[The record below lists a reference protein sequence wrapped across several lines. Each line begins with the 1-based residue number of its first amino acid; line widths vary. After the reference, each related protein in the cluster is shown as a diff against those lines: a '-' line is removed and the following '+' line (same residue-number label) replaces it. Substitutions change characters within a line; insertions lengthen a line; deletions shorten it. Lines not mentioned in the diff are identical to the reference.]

1 MTLTQLFLLL
11 RARRKPLLLIM
22 LLTVMVAAATSLI
35 LPKTYTAHTTLVVSA
50 KDPVSGAVMPAQLV
64 AGYMST
70 QAFIIASQNVALK
83 VTDYL
88 RLQSS
93 PMAREFVK
101 NQPENASSVREWL
114 AASLIKKLDVQTDK
128 DSNLITVSYSGTD
141 PQFVANVANA
151 FALSYIQTS
160 LELKVEPAR
169 QVADWLNTQTKA
181 LRENLE
187 NAQSKL
193 SAFQQKHQIVTADER
208 LDVENTRLTEISNEL
223 VAAQGAAYDNQSRLR
238 QLNEA
243 RVKGTRDALPEII
256 GNSFIQG
263 LKAELYRAETK
274 LAELSKHLDIN
285 HPQYQRAS
293 AEVDSLRQR
302 LDREIEIAATGI
314 INAARGAGRK
324 ESQLRSALAA
334 QQAKLFELKGWR
346 NELAVLTREVEN
358 AQQAFDAGM
367 QHYGQSRMESQTK
380 QTNIAVLNP
389 ATVPLTPN
397 NPKLWMVIAISAL
410 AGLVLGIGVVL
421 VMEIVSN
428 RGGPTEES
436 VENPHLPD
444 RNDGDGTNAGES
456 QVRTDLQIW
465 PAGAPR
471 TS

>member
-1 MTLTQLFLLL
+1 MTLSQLLLLLKAHRNPLFLT
-11 RARRKPLLLIM
+11 M
-22 LLTVMVAAATSLI
+22 LLTVMVATLISLM
-35 LPKTYTAHTTLVVSA
+35 LPKTYTARTTLLVSA

-64 AGYMST
+64 AGYMAT
-70 QAFIIASQNVALK
+70 QVVIIASQNVALK
-83 VTDYL
+83 VADYL
-88 RLQSS
+88 KLQTS
-93 PMAREFVK
+93 PMAREFVEK
-101 NQPENASSVREWL
+101 EPENASSVREWL
-114 AASLIKKLDVQTDK
+114 AASLIKKLDVKTDK

-141 PQFVANVANA
+141 PQFVADVANA
-151 FALSYIQTS
+151 FGQSYIQTS

-169 QVADWLNTQTKA
+169 QVADWMDSQTKG

-187 NAQSKL
+187 KAQSKL

-208 LDVENTRLTEISNEL
+208 LDVESTRLTEISNEL
-223 VAAQGAAYDNQSRLR
+223 VAAQAATYDNQLRLR

-274 LAELSKHLDIN
+274 LAELSKRLDVN

-293 AEVDSLRQR
+293 AEVGSLRQR
-302 LDREIEIAATGI
+302 LDREIETAATGI
-314 INAARGAGRK
+314 INAARGAGQK
-324 ESQLRSALAA
+324 ESQLRSSLAA

-389 ATVPLTPN
+389 ATVPLKPD
-397 NPKLWMVIAISAL
+397 NPKLGIVIAISAV

-421 VMEIVSN
+421 VMEVVSN
-428 RGGPTEES
+428 QCGPLEES
-436 VENPHLPD
+436 VGNPSLSA
-444 RNDGDGTNAGES
+444 RAEVGGTTAGEGPV
-456 QVRTDLQIW
+456 QTDLQIW

-471 TS
+471 TG